1 MMRIAYCE
9 DEAAQAELVCSM
21 MESWG
26 ERRQEFV
33 EVVLF
38 ESAEEFLFKNED
50 FPYDAVF
57 LDIAMRQMN
66 GMELARTIR
75 KKDKK
80 LPIAFLTADKTF
92 AIEGYEVRAVRYLT
106 KPVTAEKLDS
116 LLDGIYD
123 RRVAAYQNKLL
134 KNEVDE
140 VHNIY
145 LTMRGWRHDYHN
157 HMQSVKAYLAMNNL
171 AEAPKTL
178 AVSDIDLCVVIGNLI
193 DNAVE
198 ACEKVAPEHQF
209 IRLYIGILQKQLYLS
224 VSNATCETVRKFDEQ
239 YISSKRDDNRYL
251 LEFSHVSF
259 RYPGSTQDILKDV
272 SMTFRIGEKL
282 ALVGLNGAGK
292 TTLIKL
298 LCRLYEPTAGE
309 IRLNGIN
316 IAKYDYEE
324 YIQIFSVVFQDFC
337 LYDFPLEENVASGGA
352 VDSARLQRAL
362 ELAGIW
368 ERIQELPQKEKTL
381 LGHEN
386 GQGVLLSGGE
396 AQKVA
401 IARALYKDAPFVIL
415 DEPAAALDPFAEAE
429 VYENFNTLVQDKTAV
444 YISHRMSS
452 CKFCDRIV
460 VLDGGRILEEGTHE
474 ALLQK
479 KGRYYMLYST
489 QASYYTH

>member
-1 MMRIAYCE
+1 MRIAYCE

-26 ERRQEFV
+26 ERRQESV

-171 AEAPKTL
+171 AEARAYLDALEQDLEDINLLFNTGNINADAVLNAKISLAVKKGIKVDYKAVVPKTL

-239 YISSKRDDNRYL
+239 YISSKRGNHGHGLKRINKIVDKYGGFINRKN
-251 LEFSHVSF
+251 E
-259 RYPGSTQDILKDV
+259 PGVFVT
-272 SMTFRIGEKL
+272 
-282 ALVGLNGAGK
+282 
-292 TTLIKL
+292 
-298 LCRLYEPTAGE
+298 E
-309 IRLNGIN
+309 IML
-316 IAKYDYEE
+316 
-324 YIQIFSVVFQDFC
+324 
-337 LYDFPLEENVASGGA
+337 PL
-352 VDSARLQRAL
+352 
-362 ELAGIW
+362 
-368 ERIQELPQKEKTL
+368 
-381 LGHEN
+381 
-386 GQGVLLSGGE
+386 
-396 AQKVA
+396 
-401 IARALYKDAPFVIL
+401 
-415 DEPAAALDPFAEAE
+415 
-429 VYENFNTLVQDKTAV
+429 
-444 YISHRMSS
+444 
-452 CKFCDRIV
+452 
-460 VLDGGRILEEGTHE
+460 
-474 ALLQK
+474 
-479 KGRYYMLYST
+479 
-489 QASYYTH
+489 